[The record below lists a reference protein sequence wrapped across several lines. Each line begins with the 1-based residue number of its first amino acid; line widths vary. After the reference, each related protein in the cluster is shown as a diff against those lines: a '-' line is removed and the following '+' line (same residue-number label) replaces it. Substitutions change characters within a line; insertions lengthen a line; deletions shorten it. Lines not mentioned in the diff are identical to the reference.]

1 MTDYITLALTYG
13 GFTSLDKVYLE
24 GQLARLADSEKMRFI
39 TPPPSVINAYFAEHY
54 QKQGP
59 KAATDYFFQ
68 LSKALDLFQKNPSF
82 TEEKPF
88 VRLNLSGKAYGFAYE
103 DSSELAQVFPET
115 AEIIT
120 SKLLSDIAQI
130 FPDYKVY
137 QDQGRIRL
145 RPVTFDETILEEVTP
160 ESSLLSQVYR
170 LKGGVIKVKSFN
182 QDELA
187 ELVATYQGRVY
198 YGFSQREYL
207 AYILKD

>member
-103 DSSELAQVFPET
+103 DASELAQVFPET

-120 SKLLSDIAQI
+120 QTLLSDIAQI
-130 FPDYKVY
+130 FPDFKVY

-187 ELVATYQGRVY
+187 EMVATYQGRVY